1 MMKKPTKL
9 NRIQIAGLE
18 DLPIQIW
25 YMESLQKYG
34 PANHAHCRFVET
46 DAEALMTHS
55 LDAITNIEIKTKF
68 RRLYEERFSG
78 SNITT
83 SELRFAESQ
92 QLLNITSMP
101 IKMDGAPEARLFFA
115 QPISYSA
122 VPYATL
128 PIPDD
133 LMQASLAGMGAGL
146 WHWNVKTGETVFDEK
161 WAEML
166 GYTLEELSPISIQ
179 TWEELTH
186 PDDLKMAGELLTQHF
201 EGKTAKYD
209 AKLRMKHK
217 DGHWLWIHDRGSVY
231 QRDQDGSTVLMAGT
245 HVDISERQH
254 LSEMLDRQTAFQWL
268 ASKFSASLLQSP
280 AEIMDDSIE
289 SGLGQIG
296 QFLNT
301 DRVYVFA
308 FNYAN
313 ETMDNS
319 HEWVAEG
326 VSPEKENL
334 REVPWAAFPWW
345 MDKLLKDETIY
356 IPDTAKI
363 PSEQADLKE
372 ILEMQSIKSLIV
384 VPIVGREGVIGFWGL
399 DFVKDFWI
407 FDEFSHQVLRFISSI
422 ISGALESTTDQQ
434 RILGLLQ
441 QSRTSFRKIADQT
454 QSIILTTN
462 LDQHINYFNTAFSNI
477 YGYVADDI
485 LGKHPA
491 QVLMARV
498 PKPRHEMKVSEA
510 LKKNGKWTGYF
521 LNLTKKNEL
530 IIESAVISPLIGPD
544 DLIVGYIKIAENVTT
559 RMKNEEWLNVLNI
572 AHQLS
577 VTVKSDFA
585 ALMPAI
591 NQVMAKDI
599 QLMVPQ
605 HIFFLPLENLN
616 LDTLTAATNHP
627 ELARRILADP
637 LDPDLVLRDD
647 IIRGNNDMSQ
657 IVKLGQN
664 EPCIFDKQHFF
675 KEYFSQNAGEIIF
688 AEVSS
693 EPTCYGII
701 AMVHGYDMSYFDKTD
716 TDNLNSLGK
725 ILGVALGEIEISR
738 LMLSQN
744 RQEQISQLA
753 SGLAH
758 EVRNPLAVISIGL
771 ELLARKLDM
780 NDEIVQKA
788 FSNIENSVERANSIV
803 ENLMR
808 LAVPDDQ
815 ETALSRVNLHSVL
828 SEAIALVSFH
838 VRQKDI
844 KLNLKSSQTLYV
856 LGSKEGLLKV
866 FVNLYLNAIQALDRG
881 GRIEIMTQET
891 ESEEISIAI
900 KDNGPGIPEQD
911 LGRVLTPFFS
921 TKKDNHGSGMGLYI
935 CTEIIQRFQGSLII
949 SNNPDAGVMV
959 QIILKQG

>member
-1 MMKKPTKL
+1 MKTSTKL
-9 NRIQIAGLE
+9 KNIQIARLE

-25 YMESLQKYG
+25 YMESPQKYG
-34 PANHAHCRFVET
+34 PANHAHCRFVEA
-46 DAEALMTHS
+46 DADALMTHS

-83 SELRFAESQ
+83 SELRFPESQ

-101 IKMDGAPEARLFFA
+101 IEMDDAPEARLFFA
-115 QPISYSA
+115 QPAFYSA

-186 PDDLKMAGELLTQHF
+186 PDDLKMAGELLAQHF
-201 EGKTAKYD
+201 EGETAKYD

-231 QRDQDGSTVLMAGT
+231 QRDEDGDTVLMAGT

-268 ASKFSASLLQSP
+268 ASKFSVRLLQSP

-289 SGLGQIG
+289 NGLGQIG
-296 QFLNT
+296 QFLNS
-301 DRVYVFA
+301 DRVYVFR
-308 FNYAN
+308 FNSAK
-313 ETMDNS
+313 ETMDNT

-345 MDKLLKDETIY
+345 MDKLLNDETIY

-363 PSEQADLKE
+363 PTEQTDLKE
-372 ILEMQSIKSLIV
+372 ILEMQLIKSLIV
-384 VPIVGREGVIGFWGL
+384 VPIKGRMGVIGFWGL

-422 ISGALESTTDQQ
+422 ISGALESTTDQK

-441 QSRTSFRKIADQT
+441 QSQTSFRKIADQT

-462 LDQHINYFNTAFSNI
+462 LDHQINYFNTAFSNI
-477 YGYVADDI
+477 FGYVADDV
-485 LGKHPA
+485 LGKLPA
-491 QVLMARV
+491 QALRAPV
-498 PKPRHEMKVSEA
+498 PKPRHDMKVSEA
-510 LKKNGKWTGYF
+510 LKKTGKWTGYF
-521 LNLTKKNEL
+521 LNLTKTKRL
-530 IIESAVISPLIGPD
+530 IIESSVISPLFGSEE
-544 DLIVGYIKIAENVTT
+544 LVVGYIKIAENATA
-559 RMKNEEWLNVLNI
+559 RLKHEEWLNMFNI

-577 VTVKSDFA
+577 ATVKADFA
-585 ALMPAI
+585 ALMPEI
-591 NQVMAKDI
+591 NQVMAMDN

-605 HIFFLPLENLN
+605 HIIFLPLKNLI
-616 LDTLTAATNHP
+616 LDTLTAATSHP
-627 ELARRILADP
+627 ELTRRILADP
-637 LDPDLVLRDD
+637 MDPDLVLPDD
-647 IIRGNNDMSQ
+647 IIHGNINLSQ

-664 EPCIFDKQHFF
+664 EPCIFDQQHFF
-675 KEYFSQNAGEIIF
+675 KEYFSHVAGEIIF
-688 AEVSS
+688 AEVRS
-693 EPTCYGII
+693 ERTCYGII
-701 AMVHGYDMSYFDKTD
+701 AMLHVYDVSYYDSTD

-725 ILGVALGEIEISR
+725 ILGMALGEIEINS

-780 NDEIVQKA
+780 NDETAQKA

-815 ETALSRVNLHSVL
+815 ETAISRINLHSAL
-828 SEAIALVSFH
+828 SDAIALVSFH
-838 VRQKDI
+838 LRQKNI
-844 KLNLKSSQTLYV
+844 RINLKCSRTHYV
-856 LGSKEGLLKV
+856 LGNKEGLLKV
-866 FVNLYLNAIQALDRG
+866 FVNLSLNAIQAMDRG
-881 GRIEIMTQET
+881 GLIEITSQEKG
-891 ESEEISIAI
+891 SEEICISL
-900 KDNGPGIPEQD
+900 KDNGPGIPETD
-911 LGRVLTPFFS
+911 LGRVLKPFFS
-921 TKKDNHGSGMGLYI
+921 TKKDNHGSGMGLFI
-935 CTEIIQRFQGSLII
+935 CAEIIQRFHGSLEI
-949 SNNPDAGVMV
+949 SNNPDAGVTV
-959 QIILKQG
+959 QVILKQE